1 MKISQLAE
9 WFGVSAKT
17 MSNKRSQKLE
27 LLKEYADFEDLGR
40 KGIRIVKVKKN
51 GEYVKKKSYG
61 YEAIA
66 NNFLDEWNDNGLDTC
81 KRVGENIYQQYVE
94 VKKDD
99 KFKLNENTTEKYV
112 VSVRNQKWGK
122 PSLEDNPNVGYRYCW
137 TVAET
142 KYVGGLNETTYRF
155 LTEQEKEI
163 FKGLTNKYLRDVD
176 KNIILLVGT
185 EVEDGKLSAEEA
197 LKMITESSKVDKEM
211 GFNKIL
217 AEFRLIT
224 GKKLVKATYR
234 EDADKSR
241 LLGAGVE

>member
-9 WFGVSAKT
+9 WFGISAKT

-27 LLKEYADFEDLGR
+27 LLKEYAEFEDLGR
-40 KGIRIVKVKKN
+40 KGIKIIKVKKN

-122 PSLEDNPNVGYRYCW
+122 PSLEDNPSVGYRYCW
-137 TVAET
+137 TIAET
-142 KYVGGLNETTYRF
+142 KYVGGLNETTYR
-155 LTEQEKEI
+155 
-163 FKGLTNKYLRDVD
+163 
-176 KNIILLVGT
+176 
-185 EVEDGKLSAEEA
+185 
-197 LKMITESSKVDKEM
+197 
-211 GFNKIL
+211 
-217 AEFRLIT
+217 
-224 GKKLVKATYR
+224 

-241 LLGAGVE
+241 LIESGVE